1 MRNKEIKKQM
11 GKYKTNI
18 GKVDLNTN
26 VSTNV
31 LNEIILNTLAKRQK
45 LLKVTMIFKRNNI

>member
-18 GKVDLNTN
+18 RKVDLNTN